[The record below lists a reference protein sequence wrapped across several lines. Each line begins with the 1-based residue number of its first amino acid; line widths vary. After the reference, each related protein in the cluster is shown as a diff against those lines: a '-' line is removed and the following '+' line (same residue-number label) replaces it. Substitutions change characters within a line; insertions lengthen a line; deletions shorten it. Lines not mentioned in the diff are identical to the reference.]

1 MTLVNRILPAQPIR
15 DLDAYRAAGG
25 GRALDGARRVEPEA
39 LIAEVEAS
47 GLRGR
52 GGAGFPTG
60 TKWRTIAANRSP
72 DLPTTVVVNAAEG
85 EPGTYKDRT
94 ILQADPFAVIEGA
107 LVAALAVGAG
117 EVVVALKHDEPVEH
131 ARVTAAVE
139 EMRAAGMLGNLA
151 ISVVTG
157 PHEYLFGEET
167 ALLEVVAG
175 RAPLPRIAPP
185 YRRGVIEVV
194 EHDDDVD
201 SGSGLSAHV
210 EMAGPGPA
218 TVAPPA
224 LVDNVETLAN
234 VTHIVAKGAAWF
246 RTLGTEGSPGTIV
259 CTVTGD
265 VEHAGVG
272 EVPLG
277 TTVRDAVDAIGGGGR
292 KRTPIKAVLNGVSAA
307 PLPATLLDTPLTYE
321 DMTAVGSGLG
331 TASLIVV
338 GEGTDM
344 TAVAA
349 GAARFLAVESCG
361 QCTPCKADGL
371 TIADALERL
380 CGGTG
385 DQHDLDTVSK
395 ALTTVADGARC
406 NLASQQQAVV
416 APILAGWDDEVVR
429 RATGAA
435 ETVTPVLVAGVTGI
449 EDGVARL
456 DEAQRTKQP
465 DWTHD
470 DEWTGSYPADE
481 LGDHREAP
489 EDVAD

>member
-1 MTLVNRILPAQPIR
+1 MTLVNRILPSRPIAS
-15 DLDAYRAAGG
+15 LDDYLAAGG
-25 GRALDGARRVEPEA
+25 GRALDAARRVAPET
-39 LIAEVEAS
+39 LVAEVEAS

-94 ILQADPFAVIEGA
+94 ILRADPYSVIEGA
-107 LVAALAVGAG
+107 LVAAIAVGGAD
-117 EVVVALKHDEPVEH
+117 VVVALKEREPVERD
-131 ARVTAAVE
+131 RVATAVA
-139 EMRAAGMLGNLA
+139 EMRAAGLLGDLDVTIA
-151 ISVVTG
+151 TG
-157 PHEYLFGEET
+157 PDEYLFGEET
-167 ALLEVVAG
+167 ALLEVVDG

-185 YRRGVIEVV
+185 YRRGVVEVV

-201 SGSGLSAHV
+201 SGSGLAAHV
-210 EMAGPGPA
+210 EMAGPGPG

-234 VTHIVAKGAAWF
+234 VARIVADGAAWF
-246 RTLGTEGSPGTIV
+246 RGLGTEGSPGTIV

-265 VEHAGVG
+265 VRHPGVG

-277 TTVRDAVDAIGGGGR
+277 TTVRAAIEAIAGGPAADR
-292 KRTPIKAVLNGVSAA
+292 PPKAVLNGVSAA
-307 PLPATLLDTPLTYE
+307 PLPAALLDTPLTYE
-321 DMTAVGSGLG
+321 DMTDVGSGLG

-371 TIADALERL
+371 AISVALDRL
-380 CGGTG
+380 CTG
-385 DQHDLDTVSK
+385 DGSQHDLDTVIA
-395 ALTTVADGARC
+395 ALTTVTDGARC

-416 APILAGWDDEVVR
+416 GAILAGWDDELVR
-429 RATGAA
+429 RATGTA
-435 ETVTPVLVAGVTGI
+435 EAVTPVLITEVTALA
-449 EDGVARL
+449 DGELTL
-456 DEAQRTKQP
+456 DESRRTKQP
-465 DWTHD
+465 DWSHD
-470 DEWTGSYPADE
+470 AEWSGSYPADE
-481 LGDHREAP
+481 LADHRE
-489 EDVAD
+489 EQEID

>member
-1 MTLVNRILPAQPIR
+1 MA
-15 DLDAYRAAGG
+15 RAAGG
-25 GRALDGARRVEPEA
+25 GRAVDAARRVEPEV

-60 TKWRTIAANRSP
+60 AKWRTIAAHRAA

-94 ILQADPFAVIEGA
+94 ILRADPYTVLEGA
-107 LVAALAVGAG
+107 LVAAIAVGAAD
-117 EVVVALKHDEPVEH
+117 VVVALKDGEDVEH
-131 ARVTAAVE
+131 GRVTAAVA
-139 EMRAAGMLGNLA
+139 EMGDAGMLGDVA
-151 ISVVTG
+151 VSVVTG

-185 YRRGVIEVV
+185 YRRGVVEVV
-194 EHDDDVD
+194 DDVDDVD
-201 SGSGLSAHV
+201 SGSGLAAPV
-210 EMAGPGPA
+210 EMAGPGPG

-234 VTHIVAKGAAWF
+234 AARIVGEGAAWF
-246 RTLGTEGSPGTIV
+246 RALGTDDSPGTIV

-265 VEHAGVG
+265 VRHAGVG
-272 EVPLG
+272 EVALG
-277 TTVRDAVDAIGGGGR
+277 TTVREAIAAIGGGPAPDR
-292 KRTPIKAVLNGVSAA
+292 PIVAVLNGVSAA
-307 PLPATLLDTPLTYE
+307 PLPAALLDTPLSYE
-321 DMTAVGSGLG
+321 AMAAAGSGLG

-338 GEGTDM
+338 AEGTDM

-380 CGGTG
+380 CGGDG
-385 DQHDLDTVSK
+385 DHHDVETATK
-395 ALTTVADGARC
+395 ALATVADGARC
-406 NLASQQQAVV
+406 NLASQQQTVV
-416 APILAGWDDEVVR
+416 GAILAGWDDEIAR
-429 RATGAA
+429 RAAGGVESVSPVFIA
-435 ETVTPVLVAGVTGI
+435 EVTGLA
-449 EDGVARL
+449 DGEVSL
-456 DEAQRTKQP
+456 DESRRTKQP
-465 DWTHD
+465 DWSHD
-470 DEWTGSYPADE
+470 QDWSGSYPADE
-481 LGDHREAP
+481 LADHRERPPAG
-489 EDVAD
+489 D

>member
-1 MTLVNRILPAQPIR
+1 MTLVNRILPSHPIAS
-15 DLDAYRAAGG
+15 LDDYVAAGG
-25 GRALDGARRVEPEA
+25 GRALDAAGRVAPES
-39 LIAEVEAS
+39 LVAEVEAS

-94 ILQADPFAVIEGA
+94 ILRADPYSVIEGA
-107 LVAALAVGAG
+107 LVAAIAVGATD
-117 EVVVALKHDEPVEH
+117 VVVALKEREPVERD
-131 ARVTAAVE
+131 RVATAVA
-139 EMRAAGMLGNLA
+139 EMRAAGLLGDLDVTIA
-151 ISVVTG
+151 TG
-157 PHEYLFGEET
+157 PPEYLFGEET
-167 ALLEVVAG
+167 ALLEVVDG

-185 YRRGVIEVV
+185 YRRGVVEVV
-194 EHDDDVD
+194 EQDDDVD
-201 SGSGLSAHV
+201 SGSGLAAHV
-210 EMAGPGPA
+210 EMAGPGPE

-234 VTHIVAKGAAWF
+234 VPRIVADGAARF
-246 RTLGTEGSPGTIV
+246 RSLGTEGSPGTIV

-265 VEHAGVG
+265 VRHPGVG

-277 TTVRDAVDAIGGGGR
+277 TTVRAAIDAIAGGPAADR
-292 KRTPIKAVLNGVSAA
+292 PPKAVLNGVSAA
-307 PLPATLLDTPLTYE
+307 PLPAARLDTPLTYE
-321 DMTAVGSGLG
+321 DMAGIGSGLG

-371 TIADALERL
+371 AIADALDRL
-380 CGGTG
+380 CTG
-385 DQHDLDTVSK
+385 DGGQHDLDTVAT

-416 APILAGWDDEVVR
+416 GAILAGWDDEVAA
-429 RATGAA
+429 RATGPA
-435 ETVTPVLVAGVTGI
+435 EAVTPVLITEVTALA
-449 EDGVARL
+449 DGEMTL
-456 DEAQRTKQP
+456 DESRRTKQP

-470 DEWTGSYPADE
+470 DEWSGSYPADE
-481 LGDHREAP
+481 LADHRTP
-489 EDVAD
+489 